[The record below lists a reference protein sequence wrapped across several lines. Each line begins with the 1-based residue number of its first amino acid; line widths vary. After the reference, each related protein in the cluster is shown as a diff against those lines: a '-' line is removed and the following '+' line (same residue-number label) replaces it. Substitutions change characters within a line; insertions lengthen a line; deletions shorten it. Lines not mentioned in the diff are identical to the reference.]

1 MKRARLIPESI
12 FRSTHTQKRCAR
24 ASTANK
30 RSLFLVSRV
39 DSPRRDWALCC
50 RAAKNGARGECMR
63 DTTAGSFVRAV
74 IVLGAWASSR
84 VISSLI
90 VTFAWPSTC
99 ADMLFSAPPKPNYK
113 IVADCKMHFS
123 GVFPQMPHPLSPSL
137 NPVNTDEAAASQTVC
152 QRCPPMR
159 HQLGWTWESHP
170 RTNPGGFL
178 CSVWLAWMQKVHR
191 VLTSILLLQPCLSS
205 SKIII
210 TPKTCYL
217 CRMMSQHMRKAAVLI
232 GGRTKTVQSEHELM
246 KGRIFCPRVFCLVP
260 AEKRDTL
267 CSASML
273 SAAITVYTA
282 AWEPNPCAFW
292 HGAPQCL
299 PRSTN
304 VWPGHQGN
312 TTVTQEDQCIIFVG
326 TRSTRALKESR
337 CACMVGAEQ
346 LRALMLWV
354 FAVVRPSEQSFT
366 VASQIS

>member
-1 MKRARLIPESI
+1 MRLLPARRFVSAVLPCATNLAEHESPIPGQ
-12 FRSTHTQKRCAR
+12 TQGVSCA
-24 ASTANK
+24 AS
-30 RSLFLVSRV
+30 
-39 DSPRRDWALCC
+39 DSPGCKRFTVSSPASCC
-50 RAAKNGARGECMR
+50 CSHA
-63 DTTAGSFVRAV
+63 
-74 IVLGAWASSR
+74 
-84 VISSLI
+84 
-90 VTFAWPSTC
+90 
-99 ADMLFSAPPKPNYK
+99 
-113 IVADCKMHFS
+113 
-123 GVFPQMPHPLSPSL
+123 
-137 NPVNTDEAAASQTVC
+137 
-152 QRCPPMR
+152 CPP
-159 HQLGWTWESHP
+159 
-170 RTNPGGFL
+170 
-178 CSVWLAWMQKVHR
+178 
-191 VLTSILLLQPCLSS
+191 

-217 CRMMSQHMRKAAVLI
+217 CRMMCQHMRKAAVLI
-232 GGRTKTVQSEHELM
+232 GGRTKTAQSEHELM

-299 PRSTN
+299 TRSTN

-312 TTVTQEDQCIIFVG
+312 TTVTQEDQRIIFVG

>member
-1 MKRARLIPESI
+1 MHAWHDRWLFCAGG
-12 FRSTHTQKRCAR
+12 HCAR
-24 ASTANK
+24 CMSLIEGNFEPHCHVCLAVHLCWHVVFCPSETQLQNCGRLQNALQQRVPTNAAPSLSRWTRWTQMRLLPARRFVSAVLPCATNLAEHESPIPGQTQGVSCAAS
-30 RSLFLVSRV
+30 
-39 DSPRRDWALCC
+39 DSPGCKRFTVSSPASCC
-50 RAAKNGARGECMR
+50 CSHA
-63 DTTAGSFVRAV
+63 
-74 IVLGAWASSR
+74 
-84 VISSLI
+84 
-90 VTFAWPSTC
+90 
-99 ADMLFSAPPKPNYK
+99 
-113 IVADCKMHFS
+113 
-123 GVFPQMPHPLSPSL
+123 
-137 NPVNTDEAAASQTVC
+137 
-152 QRCPPMR
+152 CPP
-159 HQLGWTWESHP
+159 
-170 RTNPGGFL
+170 
-178 CSVWLAWMQKVHR
+178 
-191 VLTSILLLQPCLSS
+191 

-232 GGRTKTVQSEHELM
+232 GGRTKTAQSKHELM

-299 PRSTN
+299 TRSTN

-312 TTVTQEDQCIIFVG
+312 TTVTQEDQRIIFVG

>member
-1 MKRARLIPESI
+1 
-12 FRSTHTQKRCAR
+12 
-24 ASTANK
+24 
-30 RSLFLVSRV
+30 
-39 DSPRRDWALCC
+39 
-50 RAAKNGARGECMR
+50 MR

-123 GVFPQMPHPLSPSL
+123 GVFPQMPHPLSLSL

-170 RTNPGGFL
+170 RT
-178 CSVWLAWMQKVHR
+178 
-191 VLTSILLLQPCLSS
+191 
-205 SKIII
+205 
-210 TPKTCYL
+210 KT
-217 CRMMSQHMRKAAVLI
+217 A
-232 GGRTKTVQSEHELM
+232 QSEHELM

-299 PRSTN
+299 TRSTN

-312 TTVTQEDQCIIFVG
+312 TTVTQEDQRIIFVG